1 VVSSHNVA
9 EPLPC
14 VDTAFA
20 VQFRKVQA
28 LPPQKVAALLSTV
41 AAMGELDDP
50 LAASPAVLEM
60 LDALVPSE
68 MCTYW
73 QLDRIRKRS
82 VLNVWWHDGDA
93 GVSTAADEDEVDGY
107 FRLRHQHPVCGYRER
122 TGDWT
127 SPRKASD
134 FVSLRE
140 FQRGEI
146 WNELYRREGVNYWL
160 DVGLPREPNGQ
171 TRVFVFTRR
180 HRDFDEEDRL
190 ILKLLKPH
198 LLRRFTAVGDAA
210 KAAAALAAVDGDGNG
225 DGPHDL
231 VLCSP
236 GGVIEFASRRARQT
250 LETYFGRACTH
261 LPEPLRGAIA
271 VAWGPWRTVRGDRAL
286 TIRVVRAET
295 LFVLLLDERDT
306 RLERLTRREREIL
319 DRVALGGTDAEIA
332 AALQV
337 APATVGK
344 HLEHVYERLG
354 VHTRTAAAAVLSR

>member
-1 VVSSHNVA
+1 LLDSASVHNVA
-9 EPLPC
+9 KQLPC

-20 VQFRKVQA
+20 VHFREVQA
-28 LPPQKVAALLSTV
+28 LPPHKVAALLSTV
-41 AAMGELDDP
+41 AAIGELDDP
-50 LAASPAVLEM
+50 LPAPPALLEM
-60 LDALVPSE
+60 LDALVPSD
-68 MCTYW
+68 MCTYS

-82 VLNVWWHDGDA
+82 VLQVWWHDDDA
-93 GVSTAADEDEVDGY
+93 GVSTAVETDGY
-107 FRLRHQHPVCGYRER
+107 FRLRDQHPVCGYRER

-127 SPRKASD
+127 SPLQATD

-140 FQRGEI
+140 FQRREI

-171 TRVFVFTRR
+171 TRVFIFTRR

-190 ILKLLKPH
+190 CLELLKPH
-198 LLRRFTAVGDAA
+198 LLRRFRTVGGAA
-210 KAAAALAAVDGDGNG
+210 KAAAALATVDGDGNG
-225 DGPHDL
+225 DGPDDL
-231 VLCSP
+231 VLCSR

-250 LETYFGRACTH
+250 LETYFGRACTR
-261 LPEPLRGAIA
+261 LPEPLRSAIA
-271 VAWGPWRTVRGDRAL
+271 GDWGPLRTVRGDRAL

-295 LFVLLLDERDT
+295 LFVLLLEELDT
-306 RLERLTRREREIL
+306 RVERLTRREREIL
-319 DRVALGGTDAEIA
+319 DRVALGETDAEIA
-332 AALQV
+332 SALQV